1 MLLRFKWRWWH
12 GLEQQKQKGNINQRW
27 HLKWLLIYR
36 RGEFGTGLLCI
47 LAQQIWVHL
56 ARRCSYIHHQFQ
68 LQAKVRTHCINL
80 FSRGYSTQGH
90 VCNCRHGNRI
100 FFSSASSFLL
110 SCEIYI
116 QLLLFPSFSFH
127 CNFFLSLKHWVN
139 LILFPRTHAPRIIDF

>member
-1 MLLRFKWRWWH
+1 MTLVTWIRAI
-12 GLEQQKQKGNINQRW
+12 ETEEEYNQRW
-27 HLKWLLIYR
+27 HLKCLLIYH
-36 RGEFGTGLLCI
+36 RGEFGTGLPCI

-68 LQAKVRTHCINL
+68 LQAKVRIHCINL
-80 FSRGYSTQGH
+80 FSRGYSTQGQ

-100 FFSSASSFLL
+100 FCSSASSFLL

-116 QLLLFPSFSFH
+116 QLLLFPSFSLIA
-127 CNFFLSLKHWVN
+127 FFLSLKHWVN